1 MTSNAGTAAAN
12 LLQPGCKAAAQ
23 RFITAWDV
31 AGAQGAASV
40 QFRAPL
46 FAEFV
51 RWYGAD
57 GNAMWLPA
65 SEVLGAVGSS
75 VGNILAVQS
84 LRSAQDFAWL
94 RVSIDK

>member
-1 MTSNAGTAAAN
+1 MTHLPYAT
-12 LLQPGCKAAAQ
+12 L
-23 RFITAWDV
+23 
-31 AGAQGAASV
+31 ASP
-40 QFRAPL
+40 RL
-46 FAEFV
+46 SRTLYHIRFV

-94 RVSIDK
+94 RVSIDKVRSLLAIPAP